1 MEKRYRVK
9 IDYVDFIF
17 EGRCDAIEFA
27 DNAFDAMDDKDRS
40 VSVKI
45 EKIEEESEEEGVI
58 NE

>member
-17 EGRCDAIEFA
+17 EGRYDAIEFA

-45 EKIEEESEEEGVI
+45 EKIEEESEEEGEI

>member
-1 MEKRYRVK
+1 MEKRYRVE
-9 IDYVDFIF
+9 IGYIDFIF
-17 EGRCDAIEFA
+17 EGRYEAIEFA
-27 DNAFDAMDDKDRS
+27 DKAFETLDDDRS